1 MSAMAARETT
11 SMERGEAAVKWVRR
25 GTLALVLA
33 GLLFA
38 ADSIILLAG
47 LEIPGSEFLFMVAN
61 LIALVGVVGF
71 HAVQKHHYGRIGLI
85 GLVLI
90 ATGVLAQTAFS
101 LAFGLGL
108 EIGVLEMLFIAPFFL
123 LAIGFILYGVATL
136 LARVFPRWVGALFIA
151 IPVTMLASTMVFIFL
166 EAYAGVGYGLI
177 LLALGYALWSKGEEA
192 EATTEPSTNDEE
204 AQVG

>member
-1 MSAMAARETT
+1 MAAHETP
-11 SMERGEAAVKWVRR
+11 SKGYGESAPKWVRR

-47 LEIPGSEFLFMVAN
+47 MEVPGSEFLFIIAN

-71 HAVQKHHYGRIGLI
+71 HAVQKHHYGRIGQA
-85 GLVLI
+85 GLFLI
-90 ATGVLAQTAFS
+90 AAGVLAQTAFS

-108 EIGVLEMLFIAPFFL
+108 EIAVLEMLFIVPFFL
-123 LAIGFILYGVATL
+123 LAIGFIVYGVATL
-136 LARVFPRWVGALFIA
+136 LARVFPRWVGVLFIA

-177 LLALGYALWSKGEEA
+177 LLALGYALWSKSE

>member
-1 MSAMAARETT
+1 MTAHETT
-11 SMERGEAAVKWVRR
+11 SKGYDESATKWVRR

-71 HAVQKHHYGRIGLI
+71 HAVQKHHYGRTGQTGLF
-85 GLVLI
+85 LV
-90 ATGVLAQTAFS
+90 AAGVLAQTAFS

-108 EIGVLEMLFIAPFFL
+108 EIAVIEMLFIAPFFL
-123 LAIGFILYGVATL
+123 LAIGFIVYGVATL
-136 LARVFPRWVGALFIA
+136 LARVFPRWVGVLFIA

-177 LLALGYALWSKGEEA
+177 LLALGYALWSKGG
-192 EATTEPSTNDEE
+192 EATTEPSANDEG